1 VISPIGAPGS
11 ATRDHA
17 DDVFECIIAPALE
30 EADIDGGRADHVKDI
45 GRITKQ
51 MYNDILSSDFCIALI
66 HGFNPN
72 VFYELAVA
80 HSAGIPVII
89 LSEKGVDP
97 PFDLKD
103 ERVFHYDL
111 SARAIFRRENVR
123 ELLAKIEGVRRLQ
136 GKREV
141 PFGEG
146 LTPLNGSRETLPY
159 ALRNETNAPADFWLE
174 LFRRCRKRLCLAGI
188 GFDGWRGIPGMRESI
203 RATARSGCEIQ
214 ILTMDAENP
223 AFACMLNPEV
233 TLIDVRR
240 LGPKSEETRAW
251 FRSAIGEAAN
261 SEVRALKVGMLF
273 QQIIISDD
281 ECHVSPYLY
290 SATTGFSPCLRVN
303 ESFPVFAAYAHE
315 FEVLWKANEQADA
328 ATAAGSADPAHQGR
342 TGRQA
347 RELMARHP
355 SRRSR
360 GPKAQMDVDRQVAPS
375 ESEAGRAEKDG
386 SAHEHP
392 QPRESDASVGE
403 RLAERAKTASAV
415 QST

>member
-1 VISPIGAPGS
+1 MKCFVISPIGAPGS

-30 EADIDGGRADHVKDI
+30 EAAVDGRRADHVTDV

-51 MYNDILSSDFCIALI
+51 MYSDILSADFCIALI

-89 LSEKGVDP
+89 LSEKGIDP

-123 ELLAKIEGVRRLQ
+123 ELLTKIEGVRRLK
-136 GKREV
+136 GRREV

-146 LTPLNGSRETLPY
+146 LTPLNASRETLPY
-159 ALRNETNAPADFWLE
+159 TLRTETNAPADFWLE
-174 LFRRCRKRLCLAGI
+174 LVRRCRKRLCLAGI
-188 GFDGWRGIPGMRESI
+188 GFDGWRGLPGMREAI
-203 RATARSGCEIQ
+203 RATARAGCKVR
-214 ILTMDAENP
+214 ILTMDAQNP
-223 AFACMLNPEV
+223 AFACMLNPDV
-233 TLIDVRR
+233 TLIDVSR

-251 FRSAIGEAAN
+251 FRGAIGEAAN
-261 SEVRALKVGMLF
+261 SSVRALKVGMLF

-303 ESFPVFAAYAHE
+303 ESFPVFAAYVHE
-315 FEVLWKANEQADA
+315 FEVLWNANEKTYP
-328 ATAAGSADPAHQGR
+328 ATAPGPADPAYQ
-342 TGRQA
+342 
-347 RELMARHP
+347 
-355 SRRSR
+355 S
-360 GPKAQMDVDRQVAPS
+360 DVSVDERLP
-375 ESEAGRAEKDG
+375 GRAE
-386 SAHEHP
+386 
-392 QPRESDASVGE
+392 
-403 RLAERAKTASAV
+403 TARAV
-415 QST
+415 QTT